1 VKLRAHTKWK
11 IVPGLVLLVVSP
23 IRIFSIPNT
32 AEHIAF
38 DLAGIGWWGFVCWL
52 LWSGG
57 FSRNPP
63 NSNDDPNQNGSLGS
77 IISKQPTTDRPV
89 VSQFAGCD
97 GETVELRSTGQP
109 RAGAVESVLRLAVRR
124 ISMSTTLENFVTTG
138 ADFAEGARRALEAE
152 RCALVVVDIQ
162 EKLLPPI
169 FQKEQLVRNAKLL
182 IRAAVVLKIPAL
194 MSTQYAKGLGG
205 TVPEVAS
212 LLPETEAIDKNLFSC
227 FGSDVFCTLLKRL
240 PGKRN
245 TLLLCGMESHICV
258 TQTALAALRE
268 GYIVHVASD
277 AVSSRTEWNWKI
289 GLERMRAAG
298 AVISSTE
305 MMIYELMRS
314 SASPA
319 FKEMLPYLKG

>member
-1 VKLRAHTKWK
+1 
-11 IVPGLVLLVVSP
+11 
-23 IRIFSIPNT
+23 
-32 AEHIAF
+32 
-38 DLAGIGWWGFVCWL
+38 
-52 LWSGG
+52 
-57 FSRNPP
+57 
-63 NSNDDPNQNGSLGS
+63 
-77 IISKQPTTDRPV
+77 
-89 VSQFAGCD
+89 
-97 GETVELRSTGQP
+97 
-109 RAGAVESVLRLAVRR
+109 LRLAARR
-124 ISMSTTLENFVTTG
+124 MSMSTAFESLATPATEY
-138 ADFAEGARRALEAE
+138 AEVARRALEAD

-182 IRAAVVLKIPAL
+182 IRAASVLKIPAL
-194 MSTQYAKGLGG
+194 VSTQYAKGLGG

-227 FGSDVFCTLLKRL
+227 FGSEVFCTLLKRL
-240 PGKRN
+240 PGNRN

-289 GLERMRAAG
+289 GLDRMRAAG

-319 FKEMLPYLKG
+319 FKEMVPYLKG